1 MAGSSGPIDNDV
13 YNRLG
18 GSWWDEDNPLNLLHG
33 SLTPGRMSYF
43 SEVLQRELGDEDGS
57 VATTGFLA
65 GGSAVA
71 QPIGAGLKALDVGC
85 GAGLL
90 AEEFARLGF
99 DVVGVDPSAVAI
111 EAARVHAEKS
121 GLRIRYQVGTGEL
134 LPVEDGTF
142 DVVYCCDVLEHVA
155 DLPRVLAETTR
166 VMKPGGLYLFD
177 TINRTATSKILA
189 IKFMQEWPLTR
200 IIDTELH
207 VWEKFIKPRELAALL
222 IGNGLQPAG
231 LSGLAPR
238 ANPLAM
244 LSGFV
249 QARRGRITY
258 GELSRRL
265 DFGQVRQTS
274 LSYMGYAVKHR
285 DSEPNVQSEA
295 GE

>member
-1 MAGSSGPIDNDV
+1 MAGNSGPIDNDV

-18 GSWWDEDNPLNLLHG
+18 SSWWDEDNPLNLLHG
-33 SLTPGRMSYF
+33 SLTPARMAYF
-43 SEVLQRELGDEDGS
+43 SEVLQRELGDEDGRT
-57 VATTGFLA
+57 AKANYA
-65 GGSAVA
+65 GDSAVA

-90 AEEFARLGF
+90 GEEFARLGF
-99 DVVGVDPSAVAI
+99 DVMGMDPSAVAI
-111 EAARVHAEKS
+111 EAARTHAEKS
-121 GLRIRYQVGTGEL
+121 GLRIRYQVGAGEQ
-134 LPVEDGTF
+134 LPVEDRTF

-155 DLPRVLAETTR
+155 DLPRVLAESAR

-189 IKFMQEWPLTR
+189 IKLMQEWAPTR

-207 VWEKFIKPRELAALL
+207 VWEKFIKPNELASLL

-244 LSGFV
+244 LRGFV
-249 QARRGRITY
+249 QARRGRISY

-265 DFGQVRQTS
+265 DFGTVRRTS
-274 LSYMGYAVKHR
+274 LSYMGYAVKR
-285 DSEPNVQSEA
+285 RNRGPQVGSEA

>member
-1 MAGSSGPIDNDV
+1 MTGSSGPIDNDV
-13 YNRLG
+13 YNRFG
-18 GSWWDEDNPLNLLHG
+18 GSWWDEANPLNLLHG
-33 SLTPGRMSYF
+33 SLTSARMTYF
-43 SEVLQRELGDEDGS
+43 REVLQRELGKDVGRVAKTGS
-57 VATTGFLA
+57 LPN
-65 GGSAVA
+65 GSAVA
-71 QPIGAGLKALDVGC
+71 RAIGAGLKALDVGC

-111 EAARVHAEKS
+111 EAARAHAEMS
-121 GLRIRYQVGTGEL
+121 GLRIRYQVGAGEQ

-155 DLPRVLAETTR
+155 DLPLVLAETAR

-189 IKFMQEWPLTR
+189 IKLMQEWPLTR

-207 VWEKFIKPRELAALL
+207 VWEKFIKPSELASLL

-244 LSGFV
+244 LHSFV
-249 QARRGRITY
+249 QAWRGRISY

-265 DFGQVRQTS
+265 HFGQVRRTS
-274 LSYMGYAVKHR
+274 LSYMGYAVKR
-285 DSEPNVQSEA
+285 QDREPKVEPEA
-295 GE
+295 AE

>member
-33 SLTPGRMSYF
+33 SLTPARMAYF
-43 SEVLQRELGDEDGS
+43 RKVLQRELGEDVGGGVAKTSFPPDE
-57 VATTGFLA
+57 
-65 GGSAVA
+65 SADA
-71 QPIGAGLKALDVGC
+71 QEIGAGLKALDVGC

-111 EAARVHAEKS
+111 EAARTHAEKS
-121 GLRIRYQVGTGEL
+121 GLRIRYQVATGEQ
-134 LPVEDGTF
+134 LPVEDGAF
-142 DVVYCCDVLEHVA
+142 DVIYCCDVLEHVA
-155 DLPRVLAETTR
+155 DLPQVLAETAR

-177 TINRTATSKILA
+177 TINRTLLSRILA
-189 IKFMQEWPLTR
+189 IKLMQEWPLTR
-200 IIDTELH
+200 ILDTDLH
-207 VWEKFIKPRELAALL
+207 VWEKFIKPRELASLL
-222 IGNGLQPAG
+222 MGSGMEPAG

-238 ANPLAM
+238 ANALAM
-244 LSGFV
+244 LRGFL
-249 QARRGRITY
+249 QIRRGRITY

-265 DFGQVRQTS
+265 DFGPVRRTS
-274 LSYMGYAVKHR
+274 LSYMGYAVKLQ
-285 DSEPNVQSEA
+285 SGLPLESEA

>member
-33 SLTPGRMSYF
+33 SLTPARMAYF
-43 SEVLQRELGDEDGS
+43 GEVLQRELGHAGGRVVTS
-57 VATTGFLA
+57 GFSPD
-65 GGSAVA
+65 GSAVA
-71 QPIGAGLKALDVGC
+71 QPTGAGLKALDVGC

-90 AEEFARLGF
+90 AEEFSRLGF

-111 EAARVHAEKS
+111 ETARTHAEKS
-121 GLRIRYQVGTGEL
+121 GLRIRYQAGAGEQ
-134 LPVEDGTF
+134 LPVEEGSF

-155 DLPRVLAETTR
+155 DLPRVLAESAR

-177 TINRTATSKILA
+177 TINRTATSRILA
-189 IKFMQEWPLTR
+189 IKLMQEWQPTR
-200 IIDTELH
+200 ILDTELH
-207 VWEKFIKPRELAALL
+207 VWDKFIKPNELASLL
-222 IGNGLQPAG
+222 IGNGLQPAD
-231 LSGLAPR
+231 LAGLAPR

-244 LSGFV
+244 LRGFV

-265 DFGQVRQTS
+265 DFGPVRRTS
-274 LSYMGYAVKHR
+274 LSYMGYAVKHKNG
-285 DSEPNVQSEA
+285 EPKVECEA

>member
-18 GSWWDEDNPLNLLHG
+18 SSWWDEENPLNLLHG
-33 SLTPGRMSYF
+33 SLTPARMAYF
-43 SEVLQRELGDEDGS
+43 REVLQRELGGEGGS
-57 VATTGFLA
+57 LAKATFPPD
-65 GGSAVA
+65 GSAVA
-71 QPIGAGLKALDVGC
+71 QPIGAGVKALDVGC

-111 EAARVHAEKS
+111 EAARAHAETS
-121 GLRIRYQVGTGEL
+121 GLRIRYQLGAGEQ
-134 LPVEDGTF
+134 LPLEDGAF

-155 DLPRVLAETTR
+155 DLPQVLAETAR
-166 VMKPGGLYLFD
+166 VMKPGGVYLFD
-177 TINRTATSKILA
+177 TINRTATSRILA
-189 IKFMQEWPLTR
+189 IKLMQVWQFTR

-207 VWEKFIKPRELAALL
+207 VWDKFVKPNELASLL
-222 IGNGLQPAG
+222 IGNGLEPAC

-238 ANPLAM
+238 ANPLVM
-244 LSGFV
+244 LRGLV
-249 QARRGRITY
+249 QARLGRITY

-265 DFGQVRQTS
+265 DFGPVRSTA
-274 LSYMGYAVKHR
+274 LSYMGYAVKR
-285 DSEPNVQSEA
+285 RNREPNGASEA

>member
-33 SLTPGRMSYF
+33 SLTPARMAYF
-43 SEVLQRELGDEDGS
+43 REVLQRELGDEGGR
-57 VATTGFLA
+57 VATNSFPTE
-65 GGSAVA
+65 GSDVVR
-71 QPIGAGLKALDVGC
+71 PIGAGLKALDVGC

-90 AEEFARLGF
+90 AEEIARLGF

-111 EAARVHAEKS
+111 EAARAHAEKS
-121 GLRIRYQVGTGEL
+121 GLRIRYEVGAGEQ
-134 LPVEDGTF
+134 LPMEDGTF
-142 DVVYCCDVLEHVA
+142 DVVYCCDVIEHVV

-177 TINRTATSKILA
+177 TINRTATSRILA
-189 IKFMQEWPLTR
+189 IKLMQEWPLTR
-200 IIDTELH
+200 LLDAELH
-207 VWEKFIKPRELAALL
+207 VWDKFIKPNELASLL

-265 DFGQVRQTS
+265 DFGQVRRTS

-285 DSEPNVQSEA
+285 NSEPNVQSEA
-295 GE
+295 SE

>member
-1 MAGSSGPIDNDV
+1 MAGSGGPIDNDV

-18 GSWWDEDNPLNLLHG
+18 ATWWDEENPLNLLHG
-33 SLTPGRMSYF
+33 SLTPARMAYF
-43 SEVLQRELGDEDGS
+43 HEVLQRELGGEDGS
-57 VATTGFLA
+57 LATA
-65 GGSAVA
+65 GCPPDGAAIA

-111 EAARVHAEKS
+111 EAASAHAEKS
-121 GLRIRYQVGTGEL
+121 GLRIRYQVGAGEQ
-134 LPVEDGTF
+134 LPVEDGAF

-155 DLPRVLAETTR
+155 DLPKVLAETAR

-177 TINRTATSKILA
+177 TINRTARSRLLA
-189 IKFMQEWPLTR
+189 IKLMQEWPLTR
-200 IIDTELH
+200 ILDTELH
-207 VWEKFIKPRELAALL
+207 LWEKFIKPNELASLL
-222 IGNGLQPAG
+222 IGNGLEPAG

-238 ANPLAM
+238 ANSLAM
-244 LSGFV
+244 LRSFV

-265 DFGQVRQTS
+265 DFGQVRRTS
-274 LSYMGYAVKHR
+274 LSYMGYAVKR
-285 DSEPNVQSEA
+285 PGGRLTAEPEA

>member
-1 MAGSSGPIDNDV
+1 MRGSSRPIDNDV

-18 GSWWDEDNPLNLLHG
+18 GSWWDEENPLNLLHG
-33 SLTPGRMSYF
+33 SLTPARMAYF
-43 SEVLQRELGDEDGS
+43 HEVLQRELGDEEGRM
-57 VATTGFLA
+57 AKANYA
-65 GGSAVA
+65 GGSAIA

-111 EAARVHAEKS
+111 EAARAHTAKI
-121 GLRIRYQVGTGEL
+121 GLRIRYQVGAGEQ
-134 LPVEDGTF
+134 LPVEAGAF

-155 DLPRVLAETTR
+155 DLPQVLAETAR

-177 TINRTATSKILA
+177 TINRTAASRILA
-189 IKFMQEWPLTR
+189 IKLMQEWPLTR
-200 IIDTELH
+200 ILDTELH
-207 VWEKFIKPRELAALL
+207 VWKKFIKPSELASLL

-244 LSGFV
+244 LRGFI
-249 QARRGRITY
+249 QARQGRITY

-265 DFGQVRQTS
+265 DFGQVRRTS
-274 LSYMGYAVKHR
+274 LSYMGYAVKR
-285 DSEPNVQSEA
+285 EDQEPEA
-295 GE
+295 AE